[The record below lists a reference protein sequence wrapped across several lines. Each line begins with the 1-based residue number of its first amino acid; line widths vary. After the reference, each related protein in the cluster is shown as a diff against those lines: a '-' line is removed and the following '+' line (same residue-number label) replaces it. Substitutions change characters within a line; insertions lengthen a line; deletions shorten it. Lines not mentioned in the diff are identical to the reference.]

1 VVASV
6 DIVRKRRHRS
16 PAEGARPRRPAITA
30 LAPLPPDT
38 SLNPCTLSLLDA
50 VPGCIVLAATVDGEL
65 LYLNAEGR
73 KLLYGDAATPV
84 PLRLDQLFAPP
95 TRQSLVD
102 TVVPECLRSGSWR
115 GETKLLGRD
124 GQEIPVMQ
132 AFVANRIRH
141 PHREVTVLAGVAWD
155 LRQQK
160 AAEQRLRSQAMRDAL
175 TDCANRSLLMEHLTQ
190 ATHRAERQRGMFGVV
205 FLDLDDFKQINDTF
219 GHEQANAVLRQ
230 LGARLRS
237 QIRGEDT
244 VARYGGDEFALLI
257 SDLGGPHD
265 VERVKRKI
273 AEIFTEPF
281 VVGSTRVHATASVGV
296 AIYPLDGEDPE
307 ALLRAADAKMYRAK
321 RGAKRRGGES
331 ESWLPLVPAI
341 PPCGVDAVARS
352 GNAAG

>member
-1 VVASV
+1 MVASV
-6 DIVRKRRHRS
+6 DIARTRRQRP
-16 PAEGARPRRPAITA
+16 PAEGARPRRAAIPAPA
-30 LAPLPPDT
+30 SPPDT
-38 SLNPCTLSLLDA
+38 SLDPCALSLLDA
-50 VPGCIVLAATVDGEL
+50 VPGCVVLAATLDGEV

-73 KLLYGDAATPV
+73 KLLYDDAGIPV
-84 PLRLDQLFAPP
+84 RLRLDQLFAPP
-95 TRQSLVD
+95 TRRSLIE
-102 TVVPECLRSGSWR
+102 TIVPECLRSGSWR

-132 AFVANRIRH
+132 AFVANRIRN

-160 AAEQRLRSQAMRDAL
+160 AAEQRLRSQATRDAL
-175 TDCANRSLLMEHLTQ
+175 TDCANRALLMEHLTQ

-205 FLDLDDFKQINDTF
+205 FLDLDDFKQINDTY

-230 LGARLRS
+230 LGERLRS
-237 QIRGEDT
+237 QVRGEDT

-257 SDLGGPHD
+257 SDLGGSHD
-265 VERVKRKI
+265 VERVTRKI
-273 AEIFTEPF
+273 IEIFTEPF
-281 VVGSTRVHATASVGV
+281 VVGGTRVHATASVGV

-321 RGAKRRGGES
+321 RGAKRRAGEN
-331 ESWLPLVPAI
+331 ESWLPLVPAMAA
-341 PPCGVDAVARS
+341 CGVDAVARS